1 MMIKYY
7 QGEDWKELK
16 LDYTIQ
22 RKRYLL
28 SNYGRVI
35 SYFKSVE
42 EDGRLIK
49 CYPIDGYPSFRYKEP
64 SIKNGEKGVK
74 TVTKYIHKLVAEYYL
89 TAPPSE
95 EYHFVLHLDYDK
107 VNNQVRNLKW
117 ANKEQVEKHLAK
129 NPHYIE
135 AKRLRKEKPDR
146 YNTKLSETE
155 VIRLK
160 KKIFD
165 PNRKTRY
172 KILAKQFGISEMQL
186 YRIKTGENWS
196 NVHVTN
202 EPKRD

>member
-1 MMIKYY
+1 MIKYF
-7 QGEDWKELK
+7 QGEEWKELD

-28 SNYGRVI
+28 SNYGRVL
-35 SYFKSVE
+35 SYAKTIE

-49 CYPIDGYPSFRYKEP
+49 CYEIDGYPSFRYKEAT
-64 SIKNGEKGVK
+64 IKNGKPGVK
-74 TVTKYIHKLVAEYYL
+74 TVTKYIHKLVAQYYL
-89 TAPPSE
+89 APPPSE

-107 VNNQVRNLKW
+107 LNNHVRNLKY
-117 ANKEQVEKHLAK
+117 ANKEMVEKHLAK

-135 AKRLRKEKPDR
+135 AKRLRKAKPDR

-186 YRIKTGENWS
+186 YRIKTGENWG
-196 NVHVTN
+196 NVRVPG
-202 EPKRD
+202 EPNRDS

>member
-1 MMIKYY
+1 MDLNYS
-7 QGEDWKELK
+7 
-16 LDYTIQ
+16 IQ
-22 RKRYLL
+22 RKRYIL

-35 SYFKSVE
+35 SYTNTIE

-49 CYPIDGYPSFRYKEP
+49 CYEIDGYPSFRYKEP
-64 SIKNGEKGVK
+64 AIKNGKPGVK
-74 TVTKYIHKLVAEYYL
+74 TVTKYIHKLVAQYYL
-89 TAPPSE
+89 LPPPSE

-107 VNNQVRNLKW
+107 LNNHVRNLKY
-117 ANKEQVEKHLAK
+117 ANKELVEKHLAK

-135 AKRLRKEKPDR
+135 AKRLRKAKPDR

-186 YRIKTGENWS
+186 YRIKTGENWG
-196 NVHVTN
+196 NVKVPG
-202 EPKRD
+202 EPNRDS

>member
-1 MMIKYY
+1 MIKYF
-7 QGEDWKELK
+7 QGEEWKELD

-28 SNYGRVI
+28 SNYGRVL
-35 SYFKSVE
+35 SYAKTIE
-42 EDGRLIK
+42 DDGRLIK
-49 CYPIDGYPSFRYKEP
+49 CYEIDGYPSFRYKEAT
-64 SIKNGEKGVK
+64 IKNGKPGVK
-74 TVTKYIHKLVAEYYL
+74 TVTKYIHKLVAQYYL
-89 TAPPSE
+89 APPPSE

-107 VNNQVRNLKW
+107 LNNHVRNLKY
-117 ANKEQVEKHLAK
+117 ANKEMVEKHLAK

-135 AKRLRKEKPDR
+135 AKRLRKAKPDR

-186 YRIKTGENWS
+186 YRIKTGENWG
-196 NVHVTN
+196 NVRVPG
-202 EPKRD
+202 EPNRDS